1 MICLFFMQDLPLCD
15 FLRPRPLH
23 ISADTAELS
32 PFCRKIYQINYCVNY
47 FDLFGPLH
55 SELRN
60 ALHSRGS
67 QLNPVISAHSND
79 VFLSTMDQ
87 QNGRIVRN

>member
-1 MICLFFMQDLPLCD
+1 MLI
-15 FLRPRPLH
+15 
-23 ISADTAELS
+23 I
-32 PFCRKIYQINYCVNY
+32 

-87 QNGRIVRN
+87 QNGRIVRNEPFFFL